1 MCLSLFLIADK
12 RRLTVVGFDDM
23 NTNEDLKVQKTGRTT
38 GRTEG
43 YLKNTLQSVIVKNF
57 KFKNLYHVVN
67 IDDTDFFKEGDSGS
81 GVFLVQGEEITK
93 PVGIAFAFMKDSKQT
108 LVCPIDA
115 VIDKL
120 RLSLVMYPKE
130 NELCTN
136 YSQNN
141 TVSESMDCSN

>member
-1 MCLSLFLIADK
+1 
-12 RRLTVVGFDDM
+12 M

-43 YLKNTLQSVIVKNF
+43 YLKDTIPSVSVKDF
-57 KFKNLYHVVN
+57 KFKNCYHVVK

-93 PVGIAFAFMKDSKQT
+93 PVGIAFAFMNFSAHT
-108 LVCPIDA
+108 FVCSIDA
-115 VIDKL
+115 VIDRL